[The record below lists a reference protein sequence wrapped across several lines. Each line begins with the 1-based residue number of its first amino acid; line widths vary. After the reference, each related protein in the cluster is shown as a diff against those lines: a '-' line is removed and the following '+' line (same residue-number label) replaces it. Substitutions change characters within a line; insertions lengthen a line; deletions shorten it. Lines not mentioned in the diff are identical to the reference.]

1 MTSKKVFIVIP
12 CYNEEKVIGEVI
24 KDIKKEGWK
33 NIVVV
38 DDGSVDKT
46 SDKAKKEKVFVLKH
60 ILNRGKGAAVKTGL
74 EFAKLQNADIVVTID
89 GDGQNNSKEIKKLV
103 KKVEEGF
110 DVVMGTR
117 FEKKKNKM
125 PLFNRIANKFANIFI
140 FFFYLL
146 MVTDSQSGFRAYSK
160 RALELLNLKMD
171 RYEFDS
177 EVIREIARKKLSYT
191 EVPIDVFY
199 TEYSKSKKQ
208 KQNLING
215 LKTMARII
223 LSQ

>member
-1 MTSKKVFIVIP
+1 MTGKKVFIVIP

-38 DDGSVDKT
+38 DDGSADNT
-46 SDKAKKEKVFVLKH
+46 FDRAKREKVFALRH

-74 EFAKLQNADIVVTID
+74 EFAKSKNADIVVTID
-89 GDGQNNSKEIKKLV
+89 GDGQNNPKEIRKLV
-103 KKVEEGF
+103 KKIEEGF

-117 FEKKKNKM
+117 FEKKKNKV
-125 PLFNRIANKFANIFI
+125 PTFNRLANKFANIFI
-140 FFFYLL
+140 FFVYGI
-146 MVTDSQSGFRAYSK
+146 MVSDSQSGFRAYSK
-160 RALELLNLKMD
+160 RALELLDLKMD

-177 EVIREIARKKLSYT
+177 EVIREIARNKLKYK

-199 TEYSKSKKQ
+199 TEYSKSKTQ

-215 LKTMARII
+215 IKTMIRII

>member
-1 MTSKKVFIVIP
+1 MANKKTFIVIP
-12 CYNEEKVIGEVI
+12 CYNEEKVIGDVI
-24 KDIKKEGWK
+24 RDIKKEGWK

-38 DDGSVDKT
+38 DDGSFDKT
-46 SDKAKKEKVFVLKH
+46 SDKAKEEKAYVLRH

-74 EFAKLQNADIVVTID
+74 EFVKSQNADVVVTID
-89 GDGQNNSKEIKKLV
+89 GDGQNNPKEIKKLV
-103 KKVEEGF
+103 KKIEEGF

-117 FEKKKNKM
+117 FEKKKNKI
-125 PLFNRIANKFANIFI
+125 PLFNRLANKFANFFI
-140 FFFYLL
+140 FFVYGL
-146 MVTDSQSGFRAYSK
+146 MVSDSQSGFRAYNK

-177 EVIREIARKKLSYT
+177 EVIREIARNKLKYA

-199 TEYSKSKKQ
+199 TEYSKSKTQ